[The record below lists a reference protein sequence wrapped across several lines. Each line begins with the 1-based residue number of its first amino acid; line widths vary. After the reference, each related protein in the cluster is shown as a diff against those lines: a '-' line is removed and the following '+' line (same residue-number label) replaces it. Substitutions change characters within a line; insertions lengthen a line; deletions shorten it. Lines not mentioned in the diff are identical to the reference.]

1 VFKFKI
7 LGKLTQLIKSNS
19 KDLITFTKLNKVKTN
34 IELIILKLDIKV
46 SPVVIT
52 ITG

>member
-34 IELIILKLDIKV
+34 IELIILKLKMILILKFHLL
-46 SPVVIT
+46 
-52 ITG
+52 